1 MSATDL
7 SAFETQV
14 QSFISEHLT
23 PDLSRA
29 AALGFGISR
38 ADGERWHQ
46 AVYKQVDR
54 SRLAGGTWWYRL
66 DSAPETSVFQ
76 CHSAG
81 RGAHDYAFR
90 HRHGWPG
97 HLHLWHR

>member
-14 QSFISEHLT
+14 QTFISEHLS

-46 AVYKQVDR
+46 AVYKQGWIAPDWPVEH
-54 SRLAGGTWWYRL
+54 GGT
-66 DSAPETSVFQ
+66 
-76 CHSAG
+76 
-81 RGAHDYAFR
+81 
-90 HRHGWPG
+90 GWTLRQKQVLSLI
-97 HLHLWHR
+97 HI